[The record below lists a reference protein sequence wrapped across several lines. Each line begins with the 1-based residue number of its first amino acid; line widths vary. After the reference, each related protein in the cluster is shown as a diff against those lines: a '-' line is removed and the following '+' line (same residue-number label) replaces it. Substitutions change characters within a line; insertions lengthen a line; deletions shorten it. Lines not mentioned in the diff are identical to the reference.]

1 MCRFFHTLLIHIH
14 NIYIK
19 ILGIF
24 HLHATSPNCTC
35 SLNIRF
41 WSRLSLLIF
50 PKSLQRRCVG
60 DTSGPPSLALCP
72 PTRQRP
78 ANRRRPVVRS
88 TLGIL
93 RRTAAPRSPT
103 SCDARELALKL
114 NPLFVVRSYQGNGKF
129 TPTKLT

>member
-1 MCRFFHTLLIHIH
+1 MCEFFHTLLIHIH

-19 ILGIF
+19 ILDIF
-24 HLHATSPNCTC
+24 HLHATSPSCTC

-50 PKSLQRRCVG
+50 PKSLQRRSPWVFCAG
-60 DTSGPPSLALCP
+60 LTRALSP
-72 PTRQRP
+72 DEATTRQP
-78 ANRRRPVVRS
+78 PPPRRPIHPGYS
-88 TLGIL
+88 
-93 RRTAAPRSPT
+93 APDCRPPVANIMR
-103 SCDARELALKL
+103 CERARFKL